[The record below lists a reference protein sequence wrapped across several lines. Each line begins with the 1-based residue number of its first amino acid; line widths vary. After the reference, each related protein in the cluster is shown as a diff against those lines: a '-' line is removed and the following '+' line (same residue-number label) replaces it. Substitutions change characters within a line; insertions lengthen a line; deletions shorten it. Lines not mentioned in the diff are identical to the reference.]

1 MESSKCGVY
10 YLTSSFS
17 LDILVLSPN
26 EIFVGC
32 ASPTHIVNC
41 SSFACGA
48 ENGRKDES
56 ESCPRPSAAVATVSP
71 FPVFFTRFVKICHPP
86 SSNYYALYSHFVWLL
101 IDDPVQCS
109 WNFSDPNQPFY
120 YFNCQL
126 SDSAIIFII
135 PFEKTVA
142 IVSICADGKVE
153 RENNYA
159 RMLELFFMR
168 NGSLSFFFQAC
179 LCQ

>member
-1 MESSKCGVY
+1 MRG
-10 YLTSSFS
+10 
-17 LDILVLSPN
+17 VLSHIIIFTRYSCSLPPN

-32 ASPTHIVNC
+32 AHHLHTVNC

-56 ESCPRPSAAVATVSP
+56 ESCPRPSAAAVATVSP

-101 IDDPVQCS
+101 IDDPIQCS
-109 WNFSDPNQPFY
+109 WIFSDPNQPF

-126 SDSAIIFII
+126 SDSAIILANYSLW
-135 PFEKTVA
+135 TNCSN
-142 IVSICADGKVE
+142 SI
-153 RENNYA
+153 N
-159 RMLELFFMR
+159 
-168 NGSLSFFFQAC
+168 
-179 LCQ
+179 LCRW